1 MNRNLFLKGCF
12 AVGTFFI
19 TPLTAIAKAI
29 SKDRVDKGFKVDAGK
44 DRFNESISLLE
55 GDTFYTKISSKDT
68 NNDIYIYESTRV
80 KNGGP
85 HEHFHFEQD
94 EWWYV
99 LSGEFTVK
107 VGNETFYLKAGD
119 SAFGPRMVPHVW
131 EKTGEGEGKLLMV
144 FQPAG
149 KMEALFKG
157 ISQGLF
163 KNKTEDEKDKIRE
176 AHGLKRVGPALS
188 YEKKG

>member
-1 MNRNLFLKGCF
+1 MNRNSFLTGCL
-12 AVGTFFI
+12 AVGGFLSSPFAA
-19 TPLTAIAKAI
+19 LAKVNR
-29 SKDRVDKGFKVDAGK
+29 KGRVDKAFKVDAGK
-44 DRFNESISLLE
+44 DRFNAPISLLE
-55 GDTFYTKISSKDT
+55 GDMFYTKISSKDT
-68 NNDIYIYESTRV
+68 DNDLYVFESTRL

-85 HEHFHFEQD
+85 REHVHFDQD

-107 VGNETFYLKAGD
+107 IGDQIFYLKAGD

-131 EKTGEGEGKLLMV
+131 EKTNEGEGKLLMI

-149 KMEALFKG
+149 KMEALFKAISEG
-157 ISQGLF
+157 IF
-163 KNKTEDEKDKIRE
+163 KNKTEEEKEQIRQ
-176 AHGLKRVGPALS
+176 AHGLKSVGPALS